1 MKLLESKIAIEQ
13 YIFDNYTA
21 TQIHWAGTKFD
32 TSAYDEWVH
41 FVYVAEMVSDCGFDN
56 AKFSQDGA
64 LQVTVIAK
72 TNFRVNQIAD
82 LFLDLFKGKKIS
94 NLFAKKVKILSQ
106 DYLVDLDKSVM
117 SFDIEF
123 TTY

>member
-13 YIFDNYTA
+13 YIFDNYT
-21 TQIHWAGTKFD
+21 TTPIHWAGTKFD
-32 TSAYDEWVH
+32 TSAHDEWVH
-41 FVYVAEMVSDCGFDN
+41 FMYVADMISDNGFDN
-56 AKFSQDGA
+56 TQFSQDGA

-72 TNFRVNQIAD
+72 TNFRVNQISD

-94 NLFAKKVKILSQ
+94 NLFAKKIKILSQ
-106 DYLVDLDKSVM
+106 DYLEDLDKSVM